1 MHDFG
6 ELQIQIHLSASTGK
20 QVLNRPEA
28 RLRQTQM
35 AILVVSRYADCIN
48 RTYSRETQMTFLQ
61 SIPGGI
67 LATLLV
73 AGTASAAWPEKPITI
88 IVPAAPGGTTDISAR
103 LVGEKMSKTLGQTV
117 VVENKAGAAGIIG
130 SQALARSKPDG
141 YTLGMG
147 NVGPN
152 AINYSL
158 YKTLPYKKEDFKA
171 ITLVISVPNVLVV
184 NSETPV
190 KSVSELVD
198 YLAADEARRTF
209 GSSGKGQSPHLSAE
223 MFLQRIKQTA
233 QHIPYKGAGPA
244 VSGLLGN
251 QYTFMIDN
259 LPSSM
264 ASIQSGKF
272 RALAVTGD
280 KRSEQ
285 LPDVPTMKEAG
296 VDNMVVNAW
305 FGLIAPAGTPDDVI
319 SKIQQAAKQALRS
332 DDIVSRFKSLGGTPG
347 GNTPAEFGDFINDQQ
362 HLWADTVRAANLQM
376 Q

>member
-1 MHDFG
+1 M
-6 ELQIQIHLSASTGK
+6 
-20 QVLNRPEA
+20 N
-28 RLRQTQM
+28 
-35 AILVVSRYADCIN
+35 
-48 RTYSRETQMTFLQ
+48 FLQ
-61 SIPGGI
+61 SIPGGV
-67 LATLLV
+67 LATLLL

-158 YKTLPYKKEDFKA
+158 YKTLPYEKADFKA

-190 KSVSELVD
+190 KSVSELVA

-264 ASIQSGKF
+264 PSIKSGKF
-272 RALAVTGD
+272 RALAVTGE

-296 VDNMVVNAW
+296 IDNMVVNAW
-305 FGLIAPAGTPDDVI
+305 FGLIAPAGTPDDIV
-319 SKIQQAAKQALRS
+319 SKIQQAAKDALRS

-347 GNTPAEFGDFINDQQ
+347 GNTPAEFATFINDQQ
-362 HLWADTVRAANLQM
+362 QLWADTVRAANLQM